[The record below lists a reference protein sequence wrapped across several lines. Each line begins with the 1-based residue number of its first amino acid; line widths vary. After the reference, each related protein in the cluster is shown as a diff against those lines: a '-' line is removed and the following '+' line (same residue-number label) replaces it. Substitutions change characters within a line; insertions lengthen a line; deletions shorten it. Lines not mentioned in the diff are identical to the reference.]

1 VLICLWV
8 SGEKDTIGK
17 IACAGLANNLISR
30 IRRRP
35 SNQKMTWTLDKY
47 IRGPSSYF
55 TGIRVVSDRATEI
68 PEIQDCGIRQ
78 VVVRITSRQTT
89 VTEQVS
95 ETRKGKQAVDEEP
108 KVKTQDCTEYLV
120 LQKMLWMGEEQ
131 DWRVWGYAT
140 PTTVADLDSPWFASG
155 LSLSERLKLMEQTL
169 RK

>member
-1 VLICLWV
+1 
-8 SGEKDTIGK
+8 
-17 IACAGLANNLISR
+17 
-30 IRRRP
+30 
-35 SNQKMTWTLDKY
+35 MTWTLDRY
-47 IRGPSSYF
+47 IRGPSTYF

-68 PEIQDCGIRQ
+68 PEIPDSGIRQ

-89 VTEQVS
+89 VTEPILDERES
-95 ETRKGKQAVDEEP
+95 KQAVQEDP

-120 LQKMLWMGEEQ
+120 IQKMLWMGDEQ

-155 LSLSERLKLMEQTL
+155 LSLSERLRMMEQTL